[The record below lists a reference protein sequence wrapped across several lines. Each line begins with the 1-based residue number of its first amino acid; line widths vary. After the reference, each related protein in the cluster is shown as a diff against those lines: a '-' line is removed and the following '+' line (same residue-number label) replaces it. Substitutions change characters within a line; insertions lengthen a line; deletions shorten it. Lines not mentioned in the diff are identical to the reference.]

1 MGCAAVEAMVSGAGA
16 QMVGIVCNETV
27 LVPLADVCSR
37 KKEIDL
43 DLLRV
48 ARLITG

>member
-1 MGCAAVEAMVSGAGA
+1 MGCAAVEALASGASA
-16 QMVGIVCNETV
+16 QMVGIACNETV

-37 KKEIDL
+37 KREIDL
-43 DLLRV
+43 EMLRV

>member
-1 MGCAAVEAMVSGAGA
+1 MGCAAVDAVASGASA
-16 QMVGIVCNETV
+16 QMIGIVCDEIV

-48 ARLITG
+48 ARVITG